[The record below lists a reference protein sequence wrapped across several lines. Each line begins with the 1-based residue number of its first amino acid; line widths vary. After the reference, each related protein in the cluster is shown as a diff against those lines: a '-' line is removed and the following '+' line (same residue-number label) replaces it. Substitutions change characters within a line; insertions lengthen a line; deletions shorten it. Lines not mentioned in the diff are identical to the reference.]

1 MLFQNI
7 LEQSNEI
14 LNTLYWVLGIGVAWI
29 VLRLIFK
36 IAKKVFAIGCFGIIF
51 LGLGYML
58 LSWMQV
64 I

>member
-1 MLFQNI
+1 MLFQKI
-7 LEQSNEI
+7 LAQSNEI
-14 LNTLYWVLGIGVAWI
+14 LDILYWVLGIGVAWI

-58 LSWMQV
+58 LSWLQV